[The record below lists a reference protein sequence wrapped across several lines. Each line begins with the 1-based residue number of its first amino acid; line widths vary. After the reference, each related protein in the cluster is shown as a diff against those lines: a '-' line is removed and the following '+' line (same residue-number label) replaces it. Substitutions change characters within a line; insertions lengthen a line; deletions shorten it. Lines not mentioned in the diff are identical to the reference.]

1 MTDVEVLQELVHLVV
16 MRRLGVGRIIT
27 VDTDFDRLP
36 EMEILDPSDVDV
48 ADLLRETSVCLV
60 AGNQQVGRKGLAE
73 VIR

>member
-60 AGNQQVGRKGLAE
+60 AGNQQFGRKGLAE